1 MTSIEGS
8 VVLVT
13 GAGGGLGRQWVSQ
26 ALLKGAT
33 KVYAATRSATEWENP
48 RVFPLRL
55 DVTDQNS
62 LTEAA
67 ATAMDANI
75 VINNAGVPLYGPI
88 STAAPTQLRSVFDVN
103 FFGAL
108 EVAQQF
114 APILKAN
121 GGGAIVNVLSV
132 LSWYARSGGYSAAKA
147 ALWSAT
153 NSLRLELL
161 PQGTHVL
168 ALHMGYVDTA
178 MTSGIDAPK
187 TSADEIVR
195 IALNGLEAGEHEVL
209 ADVTAQKIRSALG
222 KPLSALYPEL
232 TGSYA

>member
-1 MTSIEGS
+1 MTRIEGS
-8 VVLVT
+8 TVLVT
-13 GAGGGLGRQWVSQ
+13 GAGGGLGRQWVNQ
-26 ALLKGAT
+26 ALARGAT
-33 KVYAATRSATEWENP
+33 KVYAATRSATEWEHP
-48 RVFPLRL
+48 RVFPLRI
-55 DVTDQNS
+55 DVTDHDS
-62 LTEAA
+62 VAAAA
-67 ATAMDANI
+67 ATATDANI
-75 VINNAGVPLYGPI
+75 VINNAGIPLYGPI
-88 STAAPTQLRSVFDVN
+88 STTVPTQLRSVFDVN

-108 EVAQQF
+108 DVAQQF
-114 APILKAN
+114 SPVLKAN

-161 PQGTHVL
+161 PQGTHVM

-195 IALNGLEAGEHEVL
+195 IALNGLGAGEHEVL

-232 TGSYA
+232 TGS